1 MEIFNEELNRLK
13 LLSIKTD
20 ENNRKIKIA
29 VHRNHSFEMVATVLN
44 AFLDFS
50 HITAEF
56 LYSDYDDSLNFTEI
70 AKDADLNIIWLD
82 LKRYNNIN
90 IKTWLKERIIYL
102 KNFSNSKILV
112 YTTGEENLS
121 DVKIP
126 DVLIADSNNIQ
137 AFLKEN
143 YLDIAKEKYSG
154 TRYSNKTCLYIARE
168 LGLIYIPSLLC
179 PHLKAIILDLDNTLY
194 NGVLGEDGIDGIK
207 PYYELLSY
215 LKTLKEKG
223 FFLAVVSKNEYK
235 DVENLFKTRND
246 LKLKLEDFSDI
257 QANWNSKSENILNV
271 AKNLNIG
278 LDSMVFVDDNIGELE
293 AIHLTL
299 PQIKTIAATSETKT
313 LNTLKFYPGLYKTE
327 VTKED
332 KIRTKDIQ
340 ANREREELM
349 NNLSEEEYFKNLN
362 ICLTYFIN
370 QKAHLKRVVE
380 LLNKTNQFIFNY
392 ARFNETQ
399 INSIY
404 NDPNSCIITVSMK
417 DKLSDSGIIGIIVA
431 HKENELAVIDELT
444 ISCRA
449 LGRNIENL
457 LINKLFECVNAT
469 LLTKKLCL
477 KYQKGERNMPA
488 LKWLSSYIN
497 RSITEPKGEI
507 VLETQNYTE
516 NNYINI
522 NIIK

>member
-20 ENNRKIKIA
+20 ESNRKIKIA

-82 LKRYNNIN
+82 LKRYNNVN

-112 YTTGEENLS
+112 YTTGEEDLS
-121 DVKIP
+121 DIKIP

-313 LNTLKFYPGLYKTE
+313 LNTLKFYT
-327 VTKED
+327 
-332 KIRTKDIQ
+332 R
-340 ANREREELM
+340 
-349 NNLSEEEYFKNLN
+349 
-362 ICLTYFIN
+362 
-370 QKAHLKRVVE
+370 
-380 LLNKTNQFIFNY
+380 
-392 ARFNETQ
+392 
-399 INSIY
+399 
-404 NDPNSCIITVSMK
+404 
-417 DKLSDSGIIGIIVA
+417 
-431 HKENELAVIDELT
+431 
-444 ISCRA
+444 
-449 LGRNIENL
+449 
-457 LINKLFECVNAT
+457 
-469 LLTKKLCL
+469 
-477 KYQKGERNMPA
+477 
-488 LKWLSSYIN
+488 
-497 RSITEPKGEI
+497 
-507 VLETQNYTE
+507 
-516 NNYINI
+516 
-522 NIIK
+522 

>member
-82 LKRYNNIN
+82 LKRYNNVN

-207 PYYELLSY
+207 PHYELLSY

-293 AIHLTL
+293 AIHLT
-299 PQIKTIAATSETKT
+299 
-313 LNTLKFYPGLYKTE
+313 
-327 VTKED
+327 
-332 KIRTKDIQ
+332 
-340 ANREREELM
+340 
-349 NNLSEEEYFKNLN
+349 
-362 ICLTYFIN
+362 
-370 QKAHLKRVVE
+370 
-380 LLNKTNQFIFNY
+380 
-392 ARFNETQ
+392 
-399 INSIY
+399 
-404 NDPNSCIITVSMK
+404 
-417 DKLSDSGIIGIIVA
+417 
-431 HKENELAVIDELT
+431 
-444 ISCRA
+444 
-449 LGRNIENL
+449 
-457 LINKLFECVNAT
+457 
-469 LLTKKLCL
+469 
-477 KYQKGERNMPA
+477 
-488 LKWLSSYIN
+488 
-497 RSITEPKGEI
+497 
-507 VLETQNYTE
+507 
-516 NNYINI
+516 
-522 NIIK
+522 